1 LHWLRRIVI
10 ALIVFVAFILTI
22 WPAAALYFDSPWPSL
37 RLPLA
42 IVYLVVV
49 FAAMWRLRH
58 GNLWSAAALGGFL
71 LVVAWWLT
79 LKPLQHRD
87 WQPDDAETAWAD
99 IQGDRVTMH
108 NIRNCDYVTTKDYTC
123 HWETRTYNLSNLRA
137 ADIFIT
143 WWGPTLI
150 AHPIVS
156 FDFGEQGHVPMSIE
170 TRDVVGQSYSA
181 VRGFFRQYA
190 LIYIAS
196 DERDLIRLRTNFRK
210 DEEVYIFR
218 TTASPALARQ
228 VFLDY
233 LQRFNELH
241 NQPEWY
247 NALTNNC
254 TTNIAIAAAEARH
267 KPVQWDWRVLLNGKM
282 DEMMYEHDA
291 LVTGGLSLPA
301 LKAQAHINPAARA
314 AGDSPE
320 FSKIIRQGR
329 VGFTEAT
336 SASSRVR

>member
-1 LHWLRRIVI
+1 MGVLAV
-10 ALIVFVAFILTI
+10 VAILLTA
-22 WPAAALYFDSPWPSL
+22 WSAAALYFDSPYPAL
-37 RLPLA
+37 RTPLA
-42 IVYLVVV
+42 LVYLLVIL
-49 FAAMWRLRH
+49 AAMVLLRRRYA
-58 GNLWSAAALGGFL
+58 GLILAFAGFAI
-71 LVVAWWLT
+71 VAGWWFT

-99 IQGDRVTMH
+99 IQGDQVTLH
-108 NIRNCDYVTTKDYTC
+108 NVRNCDYITTKDYTC
-123 HWETRTYNLSNLRA
+123 HWETRSYNLSNLRA

-170 TRDVVGQSYSA
+170 TRDVIGQSYSA
-181 VRGFFRQYA
+181 IRGFFRQYA

-247 NALTNNC
+247 NAITNNC
-254 TTNIAIAAAEARH
+254 TTNIAIAAAEAQH
-267 KPVQWDWRVLLNGKM
+267 KAVRWDWRILLNGKM

-301 LKAQAHINPAARA
+301 LKAQAHINPAART
-314 AGDSPE
+314 AGDSPD
-320 FSKIIRQGR
+320 FSKIIREGR

-336 SASSRVR
+336 SASGSVH